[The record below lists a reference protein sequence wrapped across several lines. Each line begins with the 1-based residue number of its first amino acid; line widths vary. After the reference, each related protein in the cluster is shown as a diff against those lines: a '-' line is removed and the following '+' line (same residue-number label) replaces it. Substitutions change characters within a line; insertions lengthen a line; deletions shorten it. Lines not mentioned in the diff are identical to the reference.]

1 MDPMTHPHR
10 ILAKKQEPKPAKLE
24 DSCVQTSHLTTLV
37 SRFLTT
43 LNDIKRWNQIDNLV
57 GDVRLRHQ
65 LSNIIEYTFYYH
77 QKLVTEQE
85 VETLVQIL
93 EEGGNRK

>member
-1 MDPMTHPHR
+1 MTPPHR
-10 ILAKKQEPKPAKLE
+10 ILAKKQEPKHAKL
-24 DSCVQTSHLTTLV
+24 DSRVQTSHLTTLV

-57 GDVRLRHQ
+57 GEVRLRHQ
-65 LSNIIEYTFYYH
+65 ISNIIEYTFYYH

-85 VETLVQIL
+85 VEALVQIL
-93 EEGGNRK
+93 EEGGNQT